1 MAVENRAGISSA
13 LRRARARGIKVVTW
27 DADAEPDA
35 RDYFVN
41 QATPEGIG
49 EAKRLLHAGPGR
61 GLRDRY
67 EAENVVMRTTLRPEP
82 MPELFARFL
91 AAHAEENG
99 CPAATE

>member
-1 MAVENRAGISSA
+1 M
-13 LRRARARGIKVVTW
+13 ARANPHWKTTDRMVLAI
-27 DADAEPDA
+27 
-35 RDYFVN
+35 FS
-41 QATPEGIG
+41 
-49 EAKRLLHAGPGR
+49 GPHVYVSPSW
-61 GLRDRY
+61 Y